1 MQERRWFIPRGR
13 VVLGAVVLV
22 LVYVAYFRSFRGHV
36 VASWEDVDDWRL
48 PAAMAAVTTLFT
60 YLTLLAIGVAL
71 QAVGER
77 RRTGA
82 FRRGAPYRDAE
93 FAAVEG
99 EVRAVGKTLVA
110 PFSGRKCVAYEYDVW
125 MGEGSVPGRRR
136 NPDAGVGWA
145 GIAGVALAPTAI
157 EGPEGAVR
165 LMGWTPLQSHFR
177 AEWFEGKTE
186 GVNGRLKALIKSRK
200 FEMMTGVKGF
210 RLIGRLFDLQSDD
223 DGALR
228 QDWCLDEAVLLAPR
242 TVLISERVVEE
253 GDRVGAS
260 GLWSEERRGL
270 YGQVGRVGLEL
281 WPGNL
286 DDRRRRLLLQ
296 PMGRLAF
303 MLLMCAGVHGMVAL
317 VWKSDEEVEAV
328 RAQQAAEKAATSFQD
343 VIWKDVEATRG
354 ALRSGVSVEQRDHYD
369 NTLLM
374 EAAHQHDARWVKML
388 LEEGADVH
396 AENPRWGTALAQA
409 LRSSLRGRDEVIAL
423 LKAAGARDF
432 RVSAENGH
440 PVPPGGGAFRGVI
453 GRWYGSIEKSDLPA
467 LNAQFVTADLDSI
480 DWDLWR
486 RVRPLSIETVQGY
499 ANQEAAT
506 LTVRGRDPDG
516 RLRAWAYHLVRRP
529 PENQDWRIL
538 YEWQLD

>member
-22 LVYVAYFRSFRGHV
+22 LVYIAYFRSFRGHV

-186 GVNGRLKALIKSRK
+186 GVKDRKS
-200 FEMMTGVKGF
+200 
-210 RLIGRLFDLQSDD
+210 
-223 DGALR
+223 
-228 QDWCLDEAVLLAPR
+228 
-242 TVLISERVVEE
+242 VV
-253 GDRVGAS
+253 
-260 GLWSEERRGL
+260 
-270 YGQVGRVGLEL
+270 
-281 WPGNL
+281 
-286 DDRRRRLLLQ
+286 
-296 PMGRLAF
+296 
-303 MLLMCAGVHGMVAL
+303 
-317 VWKSDEEVEAV
+317 
-328 RAQQAAEKAATSFQD
+328 
-343 VIWKDVEATRG
+343 
-354 ALRSGVSVEQRDHYD
+354 
-369 NTLLM
+369 
-374 EAAHQHDARWVKML
+374 
-388 LEEGADVH
+388 
-396 AENPRWGTALAQA
+396 
-409 LRSSLRGRDEVIAL
+409 
-423 LKAAGARDF
+423 
-432 RVSAENGH
+432 
-440 PVPPGGGAFRGVI
+440 
-453 GRWYGSIEKSDLPA
+453 
-467 LNAQFVTADLDSI
+467 
-480 DWDLWR
+480 
-486 RVRPLSIETVQGY
+486 
-499 ANQEAAT
+499 
-506 LTVRGRDPDG
+506 
-516 RLRAWAYHLVRRP
+516 
-529 PENQDWRIL
+529 
-538 YEWQLD
+538 